1 MLLKAPLTRTSAAA
15 WQLLI
20 SLVLVGL
27 LATLALVSWFPGPL
41 FQLDGG
47 WQGLQL
53 IAALDLILGPLLT
66 LVVFRPGKP
75 GLAFD
80 MAVITAVRVAVLC
93 YGAWTLFDN
102 RPVLLVFA
110 DDHMQPLPRSVVAEI
125 DPSGTIWQRF
135 RGPKP
140 VSVALAIPTDPLR
153 APDYVLGKLKSGT
166 PLHLH
171 HRDYVPLT
179 DHWSAVIADSLDIN
193 HYVSHRPD
201 WRLALQLELAR
212 LSRDR
217 VQLVFL
223 PLKGRNGT
231 GILLADAASGEFV
244 GHLDIPFHADLARK
258 RLLFKERL
266 QRHFADHP
274 EARTRVAPAPAR

>member
-1 MLLKAPLTRTSAAA
+1 MLLKVPLTRSSAAA
-15 WQLLI
+15 WQLLS
-20 SLVLVGL
+20 SLLLIGL

-47 WQGLQL
+47 WQGLRL
-53 IAALDLILGPLLT
+53 IAVLDLILGPLLT

-75 GLAFD
+75 GLKFD
-80 MAVITAVRVAVLC
+80 MAVITAIRVAVLC
-93 YGAWTLFDN
+93 YGAWTLFHN

-110 DDHMQPLPRSVVAEI
+110 DDHLQPIPQSVVEEI
-125 DPSGTIWQRF
+125 DPSGTIWR
-135 RGPKP
+135 RLGGSKP
-140 VSVALAIPTDPLR
+140 VSVAVAIPTDPLQ
-153 APDYVLGKLKSGT
+153 APDYVLDKLKSGT
-166 PLHLH
+166 PMHLH
-171 HRDYVPLT
+171 HHDYVPLA
-179 DHWSAVIADSLDIN
+179 DHWPAVIDDSLDIN
-193 HYVSHRPD
+193 HYVGHRPD

-217 VQLVFL
+217 RQLVFL
-223 PLKGRNGT
+223 PLKGRNGS
-231 GILLADAASGEFV
+231 GILLADADSGEFV

-274 EARTRVAPAPAR
+274 DARTPVVPSPAR